1 MLCGRATAFSQEK
14 TIFYQERTTS
24 EQGMAESGSVTW
36 SVVQVAP
43 SVLSPPERAIWGEV
57 SNQGRRVR
65 PATTIRRNG
74 GVVQPAN
81 HLGKLIFPPG
91 ATRLLVLPPGETYR
105 RIERAADSAEVASD
119 SPPVPA
125 ADLYE
130 GEMQNGSP
138 YGKGVMSFREGD
150 KYVGDLRH
158 GRPDGRGVLDT
169 AEGDRFE
176 GEFKDGR
183 PHGRGVLTTA
193 EGFRYE
199 GTWSAGTEVDVRRV
213 GSRQSLPPAKVAARE
228 PDPKKAGEEERKP
241 AEAAPSPRVAFDDD
255 IASQDRSRIRFLQ
268 EWLIWHGY
276 LAGDADGRVGPKT
289 RTAIQAYAR
298 DYELSLDR
306 IGANLFIDHV
316 SGNHPDT
323 RPRFRETNKS
333 NCLAWISRPAP
344 AKMKLY
350 WTGGCAKG
358 YAEGIGVLKQEFVFF
373 RENGLIKYEGTM
385 IDGKYSGVGEL
396 VWVGKR
402 IAKGQKYIGS
412 FADGDLDGKGEIRF
426 PDGRRYSGY
435 WKNGR
440 YEGSGVYSSPTF
452 GRFEGIFA
460 RGLPN
465 GYGKH
470 FDPKGHLR
478 MEGVF
483 RDGCLKSGDSW
494 VFVLTTREK
503 CGF

>member
-1 MLCGRATAFSQEK
+1 MSIKYFPWQKKVWTQLADMRERLPHAML
-14 TIFYQERTTS
+14 I
-24 EQGMAESGSVTW
+24 
-36 SVVQVAP
+36 
-43 SVLSPPERAIWGEV
+43 
-57 SNQGRRVR
+57 
-65 PATTIRRNG
+65 
-74 GVVQPAN
+74 
-81 HLGKLIFPPG
+81 
-91 ATRLLVLPPGETYR
+91 
-105 RIERAADSAEVASD
+105 
-119 SPPVPA
+119 
-125 ADLYE
+125 
-130 GEMQNGSP
+130 
-138 YGKGVMSFREGD
+138 
-150 KYVGDLRH
+150 H
-158 GRPDGRGVLDT
+158 GRPGIGKRHLAEVL
-169 AEGDRFE
+169 A
-176 GEFKDGR
+176 
-183 PHGRGVLTTA
+183 
-193 EGFRYE
+193 
-199 GTWSAGTEVDVRRV
+199 
-213 GSRQSLPPAKVAARE
+213 QSLLCEDRRDEGLACGVCPACAW
-228 PDPKKAGEEERKP
+228 
-241 AEAAPSPRVAFDDD
+241 F
-255 IASQDRSRIRFLQ
+255 
-268 EWLIWHGY
+268 
-276 LAGDADGRVGPKT
+276 
-289 RTAIQAYAR
+289 
-298 DYELSLDR
+298 
-306 IGANLFIDHV
+306 V

-323 RPRFRETNKS
+323 LPRFLETNKS
-333 NCLAWISRPAP
+333 NWLAWISRPAP